1 MGDTTLDQAAK
12 KTLLR
17 KIPHGLF
24 ICGVAENGD
33 VNGFTASWVTQGSFE
48 PPLVVMAVRAD
59 STSNGMIQRT
69 GRFSLNVLAADQ
81 KDLAAVFFKPQK
93 AIGGRFDA
101 APFSLGPLGLPI
113 LNEGLGGLECVLVG
127 QVAHGDHTVF
137 VAEVKSAVLHR
148 DGSPLELAGT
158 GWQYGG

>member
-1 MGDTTLDQAAK
+1 MPLNADAK

-17 KIPHGLF
+17 KIPHGVF
-24 ICGVAENGD
+24 ICGVAEGEE

-59 STSNGMIQRT
+59 STSNGIIQRT

-101 APFSLGPLGLPI
+101 APFSLGELGQPVLDAAM
-113 LNEGLGGLECVLVG
+113 GAVECELVG

-137 VAEVKSAVLHR
+137 VGEVKTATLNR
-148 DGSPLELAGT
+148 EGEALDLAST